1 MQATMNEIDQTIF
14 QAVSKW
20 VGMEP
25 GDLLRLAGLSLTD
38 ALTGLYAAMS
48 KSPDIRQQVRELV
61 LMRQANHLNDLELM
75 NELNEL
81 AGMPA
86 DDAWSDKVEA

>member
-25 GDLLRLAGLSLTD
+25 GDLLRLAGLGLAD

-48 KSPDIRQQVRELV
+48 KSPEIRSQVRELV
-61 LMRQANHLNDLELM
+61 LMRQAGHLNDIELM
-75 NELNEL
+75 TELNEL
-81 AGMPA
+81 AGMSKDNTWTPEV
-86 DDAWSDKVEA
+86 DG